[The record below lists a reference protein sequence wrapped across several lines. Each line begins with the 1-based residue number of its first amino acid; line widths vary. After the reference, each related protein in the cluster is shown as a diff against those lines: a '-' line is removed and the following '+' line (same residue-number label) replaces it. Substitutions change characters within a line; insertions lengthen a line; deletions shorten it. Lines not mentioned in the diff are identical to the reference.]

1 MQLNDIFTRVV
12 FSILTRCDIH
22 RLYVKD
28 KVSSHRHKRRNTIE
42 RELILSIEFLSD
54 LENKVDAIIGNY
66 EQLRQENIALKSAL
80 DAKAAALAELEGE
93 NLLLKN
99 NLSELQA
106 DSQRHQDKLKAAAE
120 KVQGLIAKIEGV

>member
-1 MQLNDIFTRVV
+1 M
-12 FSILTRCDIH
+12 
-22 RLYVKD
+22 
-28 KVSSHRHKRRNTIE
+28 
-42 RELILSIEFLSD
+42 SIEFLSD

>member
-1 MQLNDIFTRVV
+1 V
-12 FSILTRCDIH
+12 
-22 RLYVKD
+22 
-28 KVSSHRHKRRNTIE
+28 
-42 RELILSIEFLSD
+42 SIEFLTD

-66 EQLRQENIALKSAL
+66 EQLRQENIALKGL
-80 DAKAAALAELEGE
+80 LEGKTAALAELEKE
-93 NLLLKN
+93 NLALKG